1 MMEWNRSWTGSLI
14 LLIGYLLFESFDSVF
29 FFFFF
34 SLCVRRKVYKIVR
47 SILSREERKGR
58 FAFRE
63 TWCDLFW
70 RRNNYSTSD
79 QFVLRDEFSFF
90 VSFAITVCYVAL
102 YQSHCISIPLRFYV
116 IDYGKL
122 VFTSITIRIKNLDK
136 KIYVIYS
143 LSLNLEISSRKSVL
157 LPVFLISLY
166 FYKILSLPI
175 ITDII
180 IIIIFNWLHK
190 AVVQKSSCH
199 VKNNHSFK
207 FNSPD
212 IPRNFPLQSNILFH

>member
-1 MMEWNRSWTGSLI
+1 MI
-14 LLIGYLLFESFDSVF
+14 LLIGYLLFESFASVF

-180 IIIIFNWLHK
+180 IIIIFN
-190 AVVQKSSCH
+190 
-199 VKNNHSFK
+199 
-207 FNSPD
+207 
-212 IPRNFPLQSNILFH
+212 

>member
-1 MMEWNRSWTGSLI
+1 MYFS
-14 LLIGYLLFESFDSVF
+14 F
-29 FFFFF
+29 FFFF
-34 SLCVRRKVYKIVR
+34 VRRKVYKIVR
-47 SILSREERKGR
+47 SIFITRMVEERKGR

-180 IIIIFNWLHK
+180 IIIIFN
-190 AVVQKSSCH
+190 
-199 VKNNHSFK
+199 
-207 FNSPD
+207 
-212 IPRNFPLQSNILFH
+212 